1 MTLKLIVKNELVF
14 YYGMR
19 KLLQHFI
26 RCLLA
31 SSDKILS
38 WVGTNLL
45 KTKRNQRITMFI
57 NVVDIDLKKK
67 SLDKQSNV
75 TVKLPMLQS
84 NLMLRILAFSLNF
97 YLYFKVKFSCE
108 EL

>member
-1 MTLKLIVKNELVF
+1 
-14 YYGMR
+14 
-19 KLLQHFI
+19 
-26 RCLLA
+26 
-31 SSDKILS
+31 
-38 WVGTNLL
+38 
-45 KTKRNQRITMFI
+45 MFI
-57 NVVDIDLKKK
+57 NAVDIDFFFFK
-67 SLDKQSNV
+67 SLGKKSNV

>member
-1 MTLKLIVKNELVF
+1 
-14 YYGMR
+14 
-19 KLLQHFI
+19 
-26 RCLLA
+26 
-31 SSDKILS
+31 
-38 WVGTNLL
+38 
-45 KTKRNQRITMFI
+45 MFI

-75 TVKLPMLQS
+75 TVKLSMLQS